1 MVQPSQPGI
10 TIQTQQ
16 QNVKQA
22 RIIPRNGYYVG
33 EVIYERKEA
42 PASLHTSLYG
52 GIDIGLNNL
61 AAVTSNKAGFHPRI
75 VNGRPIKSINQ
86 WYNKE
91 RARLQTLLAQEKRHT
106 SHQLNRLTNRRT
118 RRSDHYLHTASKR
131 RAPLD
136 PLRCLVSLFSGFNC
150 FDHMDIGTMIED
162 GLPSDLVMQLHI
174 QF

>member
-1 MVQPSQPGI
+1 VVQPSQPGI

-91 RARLQTLLAQEKRHT
+91 RARLQTLLAFVTISEAVY
-106 SHQLNRLTNRRT
+106 NG
-118 RRSDHYLHTASKR
+118 A
-131 RAPLD
+131 
-136 PLRCLVSLFSGFNC
+136 G
-150 FDHMDIGTMIED
+150 GT
-162 GLPSDLVMQLHI
+162 
-174 QF
+174 